1 MKKQTSKSAEIQ
13 LLDLLKKVLPKA
25 THDPELAGKIYEAIE
40 AELHKKVRVQSF
52 DKFCDRLHLPDLE
65 DKSIADVQRQLT
77 DAFQAKDI
85 TLQPNKKEK
94 ALAVEI
100 NLDDGTQLT
109 GAIKVNNNPDP
120 GDGEQDVQLKFV
132 PFPVCL
138 PTDKELVWMLAKKE
152 NLSPEEGGMAL
163 AKVQDEFWGS
173 KAGQKALR
181 DRVDKT
187 FAEFI
192 SRVPSGMLSEV
203 GLKRHY
209 KTPEPLKEL
218 RASKN

>member
-138 PTDKELVWMLAKKE
+138 PTDKELIWMLAKKE